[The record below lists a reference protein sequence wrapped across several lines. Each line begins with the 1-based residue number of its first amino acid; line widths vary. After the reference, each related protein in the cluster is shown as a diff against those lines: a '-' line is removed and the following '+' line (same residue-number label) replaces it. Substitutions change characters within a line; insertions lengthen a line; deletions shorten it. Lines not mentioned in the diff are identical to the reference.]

1 MNTDSPVEVNG
12 SLTLL
17 VVVVGREKET
27 GAKSDKQEHK
37 MKQSIHR
44 TVITKGSV
52 EMSRTVFDCCVSL
65 FDSGSYIVS
74 QWASS
79 LMLFL
84 YLFVVMLLVC

>member
-17 VVVVGREKET
+17 VVVVGGEMVT
-27 GAKSDKQEHK
+27 GATSDKQEYK
-37 MKQSIHR
+37 IKQCIHR
-44 TVITKGSV
+44 TVITKGSD

-65 FDSGSYIVS
+65 FDSDSYIVS

-84 YLFVVMLLVC
+84 YLFVITLLVC